1 MFKKMTDTEILNYLE
16 KEMEEDLKLS
26 RKAIKEWQEFRDKE
40 LLPDLNTKDMELFNT
55 SLKHLNESIEGI
67 KFHERKIEYI
77 KHYLKVIKDAHKNDP
92 YYLTLKDQKEVC
104 SKCEYFFHDKLSLQ
118 LCQNLELGHKCRIHF
133 DDDGN
138 RIKEK

>member
-16 KEMEEDLKLS
+16 KELEQDLKRS
-26 RKAIKEWQEFRDKE
+26 EKAIKEWQEFRDKE

-55 SLKHLNESIEGI
+55 SLKHLNESVEGI

-92 YYLTLKDQKEVC
+92 SYLTLKDQKEVC
-104 SKCEYFFHDKLSLQ
+104 HKCEYFFHDKLSLQ

-133 DDDGN
+133 DEDGN
-138 RIKEK
+138 RKKEK